1 MRDLDSGRMV
11 DHVLHGTRTDRDD
24 AAFRVVA
31 QAAKRNVLD
40 FLLRAYVLADN
51 LYGDFV
57 GILAPRDMVKDV
69 MPISLFEV
77 KVLHGEDL
85 FSDRDLECL
94 GGVLSLAL

>member
-1 MRDLDSGRMV
+1 
-11 DHVLHGTRTDRDD
+11 
-24 AAFRVVA
+24 
-31 QAAKRNVLD
+31 
-40 FLLRAYVLADN
+40 
-51 LYGDFV
+51 V